1 MIDFMLK
8 YLPDVRSI
16 AVNDK
21 DWTILNF
28 KDGEKVIVK
37 CSQAYDLEK
46 AILYAYAKK
55 HRAKSVTSNRERLNS
70 SANWRNSLLG
80 LQRPITSLF
89 NPIASDWFDLQKR
102 LQQNFRRQEVEM
114 KKQDTD
120 KQNPL
125 APFEQDL
132 REWWSLQRRKAARQ
146 LDKS

>member
-55 HRAKSVTSNRERLNS
+55 HRAKSVTGNREHLNS
-70 SANWRNSLLG
+70 LAKDNWRRYPTSSQWPIRSIFDPVMSG
-80 LQRPITSLF
+80 WDDLQR
-89 NPIASDWFDLQKR
+89 N
-102 LQQNFRRQEVEM
+102 LQQQYQRQKIEM
-114 KKQDTD
+114 KKQQQYGV
-120 KQNPL
+120 KY
-125 APFEQDL
+125 
-132 REWWSLQRRKAARQ
+132 
-146 LDKS
+146 KS